1 MFRHSL
7 FSLRKLS
14 SQVLTKMEETVNKVL
29 KESFPKAIKISTE
42 DISGGC
48 GQHFKIYVESEEF
61 KGKSRIQQH
70 KLVTGA
76 LKDYISKWHAVT
88 IDTKVVE

>member
-1 MFRHSL
+1 MFRHLS

-14 SQVLTKMEETVNKVL
+14 SQVVTNMEEAVNKVL
-29 KESFPKAIKISTE
+29 KESFPKAVKITTE
-42 DISGGC
+42 DVSGGC

-76 LKDYISKWHAVT
+76 LKDYISQWHAVT
-88 IDTKVVE
+88 IDTKAI